1 VRSQALAGLLRRVEQ
16 TGRVAAGRFPMFADP
31 QTGEWTWSQDG
42 GWSGGFWPGML
53 WLAGAATGE
62 RRFADLAADNAQRL
76 RGRASAPTVLRGFLF
91 WYGAGIASVLD
102 PAQHAQAELA
112 VVAARSLAA
121 DVDPAA
127 AVLPPGQEDADLY
140 GWPRPGACIDS
151 MPGTVPLLAAAAART
166 GEDRLRSIALA
177 HARGLSAF
185 CVRADGSVAQSATY
199 DGHGR
204 LTGQA
209 TIEGSSRDSTW
220 ARGQSWAMLGLAQAA
235 HLAGG
240 EFTTMAARVADWYL
254 DHVPADNVCFWDFD
268 DPAIPDSPRDTSATA
283 IAAASLLKLAA
294 LGHARYRAA
303 AERIV
308 DALAERHLA
317 PHGGL
322 LDGCYDQH
330 QNLATASELI
340 WGDYFLLEALLALDG
355 VVKPGTL

>member
-1 VRSQALAGLLRRVEQ
+1 MRSQALEGLLWRVEQ
-16 TGRVAAGRFPMFADP
+16 TARVAAGRFPIFADP

-53 WLAGAATGE
+53 WLAGAATGQ
-62 RRFADLAADNAQRL
+62 RRFADLAADSAQRL
-76 RGRASAPTVLRGFLF
+76 LSRAGAPTVLRGFLF

-102 PAQHAQAELA
+102 PARHAQAELA
-112 VVAARSLAA
+112 VVAAR
-121 DVDPAA
+121 
-127 AVLPPGQEDADLY
+127 
-140 GWPRPGACIDS
+140 
-151 MPGTVPLLAAAAART
+151 T
-166 GEDRLRSIALA
+166 GEDRLHSIALA

-185 CVRADGSVAQSATY
+185 CVRADGSVVQSATY
-199 DGHGR
+199 DRQGQ
-204 LTGQA
+204 LAGQA

-220 ARGQSWAMLGLAQAA
+220 ARGQSWAMLGLTQAA

-240 EFTTMAARVADWYL
+240 EFTTTAARVADWYL
-254 DHVPADNVCFWDFD
+254 DHVPANGVCFWDFD
-268 DPAIPDSPRDTSATA
+268 DPAIPDASRDTSAAA

-294 LGHARYRAA
+294 LGESRYRAT

-322 LDGCYDQH
+322 SDGCYDQR

-355 VVKPGTL
+355 IVKPGAL